1 MGIARLLAIAGPPLS
16 DSDPAPQLRQTA
28 PALFGMLRA
37 RNGFYALD
45 GALHVFPSGISKRG
59 HTPLEEWNTPDLWL
73 DGYSFAIPERVY
85 FAENVFGEQFTLGES
100 VELFD
105 PETGALSP
113 VAATLEDWA
122 DVILADNYFTGHS
135 IASQWKL
142 ERGPIEPG
150 CRLLPKQ
157 PFVVGGRYDIDNLYS
172 GQSLEG
178 MQFRAYLASQIH
190 DLPDGA
196 RVVFEIS
203 NRPDGRQS

>member
-16 DSDPAPQLRQTA
+16 DSDPAPQLRQAA
-28 PALFGMLRA
+28 PALFEMLRA

-59 HTPLEEWNTPDLWL
+59 HTLEEWNGPDLWL

-105 PETGALSP
+105 PETGALSA

-122 DVILADNYFTGHS
+122 DVILEDNYFTGHS

-150 CRLLPKQ
+150 RRLLPKQ
-157 PFVVGGRYDIDNLYS
+157 PFVVGGQYNIDNLYS

-203 NRPDGRQS
+203 NRPGGRQS